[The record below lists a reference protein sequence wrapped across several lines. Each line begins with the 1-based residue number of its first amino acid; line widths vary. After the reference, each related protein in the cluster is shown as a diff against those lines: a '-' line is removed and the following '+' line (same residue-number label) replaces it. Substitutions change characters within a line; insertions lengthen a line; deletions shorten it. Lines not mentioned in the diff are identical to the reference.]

1 MESSLARNYDGF
13 REMLNDRRI
22 QLRLSM
28 LELDHLAHLPSGYS
42 SKILSGTRKKGT
54 FSAIGRDTMGK
65 LLSAL
70 SIGIRLE
77 PVSDGSGFSRG
88 EKPDLPHLRLWRQRS
103 RKAGLKAY
111 GQMNSIERGKFARAG
126 GIASGIARRRAS
138 AQKKKR
144 AARCGKNLGERR
156 KHAQPEVKWTDNKP
170 LRPAS

>member
-1 MESSLARNYDGF
+1 MDSLARDYDGV
-13 REMLNDRRI
+13 RSMLNDRRI
-22 QLRLSM
+22 ELRLSM
-28 LELDHLAHLPSGYS
+28 LELDHLAELPSGYA
-42 SKILSGTRKKGT
+42 SKILSGTHKKGPY
-54 FSAIGRDTMGK
+54 SCIGPGALGK
-65 LLSAL
+65 LLAAL
-70 SIGIRLE
+70 GVGIRLE
-77 PVSDGSGFSRG
+77 QVSDGSGISRG
-88 EKPDLPHLRLWRQRS
+88 VNPDLPHLRLWRQRS